1 MALKFSII
9 AVGSL
14 KTDYARLG
22 CERFLTRLHRY
33 HPVEHIE
40 VRDVRR
46 RKNRSVSQYRA
57 EEQEAILAKIQ
68 SGSLTVALD
77 ERGRQWTSVELASWL
92 ESQKLR
98 AVSHINFIIG
108 GPDGL
113 SDSLRERADRVWSLG
128 QLTLPHEMA
137 RLLLLEQLY
146 RASSLMA
153 GHPYHRE

>member
-9 AVGSL
+9 AVGRL

-22 CERFLTRLHRY
+22 CERFLTRLRRY
-33 HPVEHIE
+33 HPVEHVE

-46 RKNRSVSQYRA
+46 RKNRSVEQYRA
-57 EEQEAILAKIQ
+57 EEEEAILSKIQ

-77 ERGRQWTSVELASWL
+77 ERGRQWTSVELATWV
-92 ESQKLR
+92 ESQKLNS
-98 AVSHINFIIG
+98 VSHINFLIG

-113 SDSLRERADRVWSLG
+113 SDSLRARAHRVWSLG

-137 RLLLLEQLY
+137 RLLLFEQLY
-146 RASSLMA
+146 RASSLNA